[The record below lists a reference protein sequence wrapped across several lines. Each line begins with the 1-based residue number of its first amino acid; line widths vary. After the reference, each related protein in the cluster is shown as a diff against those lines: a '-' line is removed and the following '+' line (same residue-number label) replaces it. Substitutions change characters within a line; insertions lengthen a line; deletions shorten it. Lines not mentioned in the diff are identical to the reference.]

1 MTLVTYVL
9 LGSRCLLAVVF
20 LASFA
25 GKVRGRARYA
35 GYLAATRRLTP
46 RWALSRVP
54 AGTLAAVVVAAEAA
68 VPLLL
73 AVPALV
79 PAGLALSIVLL
90 SGFAAA
96 TAAALRRGDRAP
108 CHCFGSS
115 QRRLDGG
122 HVVRDAFLAAVAV
135 AGIVAAVSG
144 AGPLEAT
151 RAAVVAA
158 VSIAAAVAVLVSD
171 TVADVFRP
179 TA

>member
-1 MTLVTYVL
+1 MTYVL

-25 GKVRGRARYA
+25 SKVRGRAQYT
-35 GYLAATRRLTP
+35 GYLAATRRLIP

-54 AGTLAAVVVAAEAA
+54 AGALAAVVVAAEAA
-68 VPLLL
+68 VPVLL
-73 AVPALV
+73 AVPGLV
-79 PAGLALSIVLL
+79 LAGLDLSLVLV
-90 SGFAAA
+90 SGFAVA
-96 TAAALRRGDRAP
+96 TAAALRRGERAP

-115 QRRLDGG
+115 QRQLDGG
-122 HVVRDAFLAAVAV
+122 HVARDGVLAAVAV
-135 AGIVAAVSG
+135 AGMVAAASG

-171 TVADVFRP
+171 AVADVFRP

>member
-1 MTLVTYVL
+1 MTYLL

-20 LASFA
+20 LASFVS
-25 GKVRGRARYA
+25 KVRGRARYA

-46 RWALSRVP
+46 RWASRVP

-90 SGFAAA
+90 SGFAVA

-135 AGIVAAVSG
+135 AGIVAAASG
-144 AGPLEAT
+144 VGPLEAT

-158 VSIAAAVAVLVSD
+158 VSAAAAVAVLVSD
-171 TVADVFRP
+171 TAADVFRP

>member
-1 MTLVTYVL
+1 VTYVL

-20 LASFA
+20 LASFL

-54 AGTLAAVVVAAEAA
+54 AGALAAVVVAAEAA
-68 VPLLL
+68 VPALL
-73 AVPALV
+73 AVPGLV
-79 PAGLALSIVLL
+79 PAGLALSVVLL

-96 TAAALRRGDRAP
+96 TAAALRRGERAP

-115 QRRLDGG
+115 QRQLDGG
-122 HVVRDAFLAAVAV
+122 HVARNAVLIVVAV
-135 AGIVAAVSG
+135 AGMVAAASG
-144 AGPLEAT
+144 VGPLEAT
-151 RAAVVAA
+151 QAAVVAA
-158 VSIAAAVAVLVSD
+158 ASIAAAVVVLVAD